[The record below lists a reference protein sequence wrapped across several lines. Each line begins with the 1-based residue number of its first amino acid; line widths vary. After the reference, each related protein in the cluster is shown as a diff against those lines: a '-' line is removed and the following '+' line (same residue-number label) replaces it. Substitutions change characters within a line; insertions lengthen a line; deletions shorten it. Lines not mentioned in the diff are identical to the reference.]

1 MEWKNSKNYFYLL
14 NIKFSGI
21 NLVTIKLLQACSL
34 ALFARYKTN
43 NKKKFKPI
51 FLDIGQFFRNFLVW
65 FKSQL

>member
-43 NKKKFKPI
+43 NKKNSNQYFST
-51 FLDIGQFFRNFLVW
+51 LGNFLEI
-65 FKSQL
+65 F